1 MGRIEWME
9 IAINVDIPAP
19 RVCKNCI
26 HSKTGCRE
34 RATCTDYAVERII
47 RGMALNIKNK
57 KCDAEYIG
65 NELARKAQRKKG
77 KEW

>member
-1 MGRIEWME
+1 MGRIEHVE

-26 HSKTGCRE
+26 NSKMGCRV
-34 RATCTDYAVERII
+34 RTTCTDYAVERII

-65 NELARKAQRKKG
+65 NELARKAMRKKG